1 MLALMES
8 RDMEDQG
15 DQGELEEE
23 DSVVNMR
30 EGSFLDME
38 VPEEGSE
45 EMDAMAM
52 SDMKE
57 PMQEGG
63 MEEPKEEEEEQ
74 VRGLI

>member
-1 MLALMES
+1 
-8 RDMEDQG
+8 
-15 DQGELEEE
+15 
-23 DSVVNMR
+23 
-30 EGSFLDME
+30 ME

-52 SDMKE
+52 SDMRE